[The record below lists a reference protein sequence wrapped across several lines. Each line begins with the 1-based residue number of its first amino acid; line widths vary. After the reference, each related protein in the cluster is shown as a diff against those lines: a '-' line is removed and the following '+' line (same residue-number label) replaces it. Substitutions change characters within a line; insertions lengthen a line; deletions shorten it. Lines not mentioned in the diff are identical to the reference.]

1 MLRIFAADIGGT
13 HSRFAHF
20 TLDDAKRL
28 TLCASRWL
36 RTAAAESFPQLL
48 AQLGETG
55 FSLAPGASDMAVIAV
70 AGPVENGTV
79 SCPPNI
85 AWPIDLSHPGTA
97 RHVPRGRL
105 INDFVAQAYACVA
118 PGRSALRPI
127 LPGEKLPGAAVAV
140 VGAGTGLGLAAL
152 APLPGGGWVDVPS
165 EGGHGSFAFES
176 RREMDYM
183 DFLLRQTGAP
193 YIEAETV
200 VSGRGLSLLHC
211 YLTGEELDPAEI
223 GARLNAGSETLQ
235 WLARFYGRLCRDYAL
250 QVLARG
256 GVFVTGGVAAKNPGI
271 VTHPEFAAEF
281 RRSRAMGELLARVP
295 VFLNTDEESGLWG
308 AAHCA
313 LQALLK
319 NRSISGKR

>member
-1 MLRIFAADIGGT
+1 MLRIVAADIGGT
-13 HSRFAHF
+13 YSRFAHF
-20 TLDDAKRL
+20 SLDAAKRL

-48 AQLGETG
+48 EQLGKTG
-55 FSLAPGASDMAVIAV
+55 FDLAPEASDMAVIAV
-70 AGPVENGTV
+70 AGPVENGTL
-79 SCPPNI
+79 SYPPNI
-85 AWPIDLSHPGTA
+85 AWPIDLSHPGAA
-97 RHVPRGRL
+97 RCVPRGRL

-118 PGRSALRPI
+118 PGSSAAQPI
-127 LPGEKLPGAAVAV
+127 LPGDKVPGAAVAV

-152 APLPGGGWVDVPS
+152 VPLPGGGWAEVPS

-183 DFLLRQTGAP
+183 DFLLRSAGAA

-200 VSGRGLSLLHC
+200 VSGRGLSLLHHF
-211 YLTGEELDPAEI
+211 LTGEELEPAEI

-235 WLARFYGRLCRDYAL
+235 WLARFYGRVCRNYAL

-256 GVFVTGGVAAKNPGI
+256 GVFVSGGVAAKNPGI

-281 RRSRAMGELLARVP
+281 RRSPAMGELLARVP

-308 AAHCA
+308 AAHYG

-319 NRSISGKR
+319 NHSISGKT

>member
-1 MLRIFAADIGGT
+1 MMKIFAADIGGT

-20 TLDDAKRL
+20 DLDAAKRL
-28 TLCASRWL
+28 TLCTSHWL

-48 AQLGETG
+48 EQLGETD
-55 FSLAPGASDMAVIAV
+55 FDLAPEASDMAVIAV
-70 AGPVENGTV
+70 AGPVENGIL
-79 SCPPNI
+79 SFPPNI

-97 RHVPRGRL
+97 RRVPRGRL
-105 INDFVAQAYACVA
+105 INDLVAQAYACVA
-118 PGRSALRPI
+118 PGSSAARSI
-127 LPGEKLPGAAVAV
+127 LPGEKVPGAAVAV
-140 VGAGTGLGLAAL
+140 VGAGTGLGMAAL
-152 APLPGGGWVDVPS
+152 APLPGGGWAEVPS

-176 RREMDYM
+176 RRETDYM

-200 VSGRGLSLLHC
+200 VSGRGLSLLHRF
-211 YLTGEELDPAEI
+211 LTGEDLEPDEV

-235 WLARFYGRLCRDYAL
+235 WLARFFGRVCRDYAL
-250 QVLARG
+250 QVLALG

-281 RRSRAMGELLARVP
+281 RRGRAMGELLARLP

-313 LQALLK
+313 L
-319 NRSISGKR
+319 RGY

>member
-1 MLRIFAADIGGT
+1 MLKIFAADIGGT

-20 TLDDAKRL
+20 TLDADKRL
-28 TLCASRWL
+28 SLRAHRWL

-48 AQLGETG
+48 EQLGETDFG
-55 FSLAPGASDMAVIAV
+55 LAPEASDLAVIAV
-70 AGPVENGTV
+70 AGPVENGTL
-79 SCPPNI
+79 SHPPNI
-85 AWPIDLSHPGTA
+85 AWPIDLSHPETA
-97 RHVPRGRL
+97 RRVPRGRL
-105 INDFVAQAYACVA
+105 VNDFVAQAYGCVA
-118 PGRSALRPI
+118 PGSSTAQPI

-152 APLPGGGWVDVPS
+152 APLPGGGWAEVPS
-165 EGGHGSFAFES
+165 EGGHGAFAFES

-183 DFLLRQTGAP
+183 NFLLRQTGAP

-200 VSGRGLSLLHC
+200 VSGRGLRLLHR
-211 YLTGEELDPAEI
+211 YLAGEELEPAEI

-235 WLARFYGRLCRDYAL
+235 WLARFYGRVCRDYAL

-271 VTHPEFAAEF
+271 VTHPEFEAEF
-281 RRSRAMGELLARVP
+281 RRACAMGNLLARVP

-313 LQALLK
+313 L
-319 NRSISGKR
+319 RRY